1 MTEQVIAARGSLIRR
16 SAAGTGVG
24 DGGGTPAGARAGWRR
39 SDKLSLATLGVGLV
53 HHADHV
59 LRHDKSGW
67 PFTAEVTPFTFSLVV
82 YPILLVVLLNRARP
96 WLRVGLIAGVFLAT
110 QGAHVLIETPADQYG
125 AWAHAGASNLLGVT
139 SPALG
144 LLSAGWSL
152 LLSALLLATL
162 AAMVGDAVRDG
173 EGAH

>member
-1 MTEQVIAARGSLIRR
+1 MTEQAIVARASLIRR
-16 SAAGTGVG
+16 
-24 DGGGTPAGARAGWRR
+24 PAGDSGATGGASESARRGLRR
-39 SDKLSLATLGVGLV
+39 SEKLELATLGVGLV

-59 LRHDKSGW
+59 LRADHSGW
-67 PFTAEVTPFTFSLVV
+67 PFIAEVTPFTFSLVV

-96 WLRVGLIAGVFLAT
+96 WLRAGLIAAVFLAT
-110 QGAHVLIETPADQYG
+110 QGAHLLIETPADQYG
-125 AWAHAGASNLLGVT
+125 AWAHAGGPNLLGVA

-162 AAMVGDAVRDG
+162 AAFVGDAVRDG
-173 EGAH
+173 ERPR